1 MLLVG
6 YADDI
11 FVLNLFYMWS
21 DPIDHLINSIIF
33 HFPKIILSQRHKL

>member
-1 MLLVG
+1 MLLAD

-33 HFPKIILSQRHKL
+33 SFSKDYFITDT